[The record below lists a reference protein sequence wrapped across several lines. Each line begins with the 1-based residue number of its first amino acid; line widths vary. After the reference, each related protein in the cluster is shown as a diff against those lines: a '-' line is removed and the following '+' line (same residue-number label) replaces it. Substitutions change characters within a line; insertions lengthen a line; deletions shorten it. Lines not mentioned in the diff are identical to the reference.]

1 MTRSLT
7 ESITSLA
14 RHSAVRF
21 VVVGGVSFG
30 LDATTLYLLHGVLKL
45 WLPSATVLAYTV
57 AFAVNFGLNRVWA
70 FGADGRVG
78 RQLHRYLRLT
88 LINLLLTA
96 VGVPGLTWLGLQYLV
111 SKVVVG
117 GTLAVMNYVGLR
129 LWVFH
134 RAPAPA
140 TAPMAEPEQVDRAA

>member
-1 MTRSLT
+1 MARKLT

-21 VVVGGVSFG
+21 VVVGGISFG
-30 LDATTLYLLHGVLKL
+30 IDAATLYLLHGVLRL

-57 AFAVNFGLNRVWA
+57 AFGVNFGLNRVWA
-70 FGADGRVG
+70 FGADGRMG

-88 LINLLLTA
+88 VVNLVLTA
-96 VGVPGLTWLGLQYLV
+96 IGVPGLTWLGLEYLL

-117 GTLAVMNYVGLR
+117 SVLALMNYVVLR
-129 LWVFH
+129 MWVFH
-134 RAPAPA
+134 DVPVVAPVI
-140 TAPMAEPEQVDRAA
+140 EPDPVDRVA